1 MVSPGLFVDGRVGR
15 LMSLENNE
23 LSRYEFEI
31 WFEYTRIA
39 MMEVREGSMVA
50 VPNFAS
56 TDNETKLSVLEIT
69 SLKPVHYALGDNPQ
83 GYPGFVMEA
92 ARNASQ
98 DWTAQE
104 EISDEDTTVIRCTA
118 IPTNLELVLLSGGGH
133 RLDPES
139 NIPMVGS
146 EARLLS
152 YNIIQEV
159 VNRGIDPDQER
170 VGVAGTWV
178 RDERVEVLLRIEDLM
193 KVHFGIFGFTG
204 VGKSN
209 LVSTLIAN
217 VFPQVPNSK
226 VVLFDLMGEYGTLLI
241 DRLNAL
247 SDARVVCLGDRSIP
261 QHVFDYI
268 NRDPN
273 RGQRAPSA
281 REAARRLVNF
291 FSPAKGAS
299 TT

>member
-1 MVSPGLFVDGRVGR
+1 MVSQGLFVDGRVGR
-15 LMSLENNE
+15 LMSVENNE

-31 WFEYTRIA
+31 WFEYTRMA

-56 TDNETKLSVLEIT
+56 TDSEVKLSVLEIT

-104 EISDEDTTVIRCTA
+104 NVSDEDTTVIRCTA
-118 IPTNLELVLLSGGGH
+118 IPTNLELVLPSTGRR

-146 EARLLS
+146 EARLLTHDLV
-152 YNIIQEV
+152 QEV
-159 VNRGIDPDQER
+159 VNRGIEPGQDD

-178 RDERVEVLLRIEDLM
+178 RDSRVEVLLRVEDLM

-209 LVSTLIAN
+209 VVSTLIAS
-217 VFPQVPNSK
+217 VFPRSA
-226 VVLFDLMGEYGTLLI
+226 I
-241 DRLNAL
+241 
-247 SDARVVCLGDRSIP
+247 ARSCYST
-261 QHVFDYI
+261 
-268 NRDPN
+268 
-273 RGQRAPSA
+273 SW
-281 REAARRLVNF
+281 VNMELC
-291 FSPAKGAS
+291 SS
-299 TT
+299 TD